1 MYTVSEYKRL
11 VNECF
16 CTLNNGGMADLM
28 NQLKGFHGVDDRNE
42 IVNDLAKELKSYNE
56 EYYGIDMSDEDY
68 EMAAT
73 DELALRAVDYSDD
86 NMLALENQDLI
97 DESRMD
103 WIMNKE

>member
-1 MYTVSEYKRL
+1 MINEEQRL

-28 NQLKGFHGVDDRNE
+28 NQLKGFHSVDDRNE
-42 IVNDLAKELKSYNE
+42 IVSDLAKELKSYNE

-68 EMAAT
+68 KMAAA
-73 DELALRAVDYSDD
+73 DEFALRAIDYSDD
-86 NMLALENQDLI
+86 NMFALENQDLI

>member
-1 MYTVSEYKRL
+1 MTNEEQRL

-28 NQLKGFHGVDDRNE
+28 NQLKGFHSVDDRNE
-42 IVNDLAKELKSYNE
+42 IVKELAKELKSYNE
-56 EYYGIDMSDEDY
+56 ESHGIDMSGEDY
-68 EMAAT
+68 EVDAT
-73 DELALRAVDYSDD
+73 DELALRAIDYSDD
-86 NMLALENQDLI
+86 NMFALENQDLI

>member
-1 MYTVSEYKRL
+1 MTNEEQRL

-68 EMAAT
+68 KTAAT
-73 DELALRAVDYSDD
+73 DELSLRAIDYSDD
-86 NMLALENQDLI
+86 NMFALENQDLI

>member
-1 MYTVSEYKRL
+1 MYTVMEYKRL

-28 NQLKGFHGVDDRNE
+28 NQLKGFHSVDDRNE
-42 IVNDLAKELKSYNE
+42 IVKGLAKELKSYNE
-56 EYYGIDMSDEDY
+56 EYHRIDMSDDDY
-68 EMAAT
+68 ETAAT
-73 DELALRAVDYSDD
+73 DELALRAIDYGDD
-86 NMLALENQDLI
+86 NMFALENQELF

>member
-1 MYTVSEYKRL
+1 MYTVMEYKRL

-28 NQLKGFHGVDDRNE
+28 NQLKGFHSVDDKNE
-42 IVNDLAKELKSYNE
+42 IVNDLVKELKSYNE
-56 EYYGIDMSDEDY
+56 EYYGIDMSDDDY
-68 EMAAT
+68 ETAAT
-73 DELALRAVDYSDD
+73 DELALRAIDYSDD
-86 NMLALENQDLI
+86 NMFALENQDLI

>member
-1 MYTVSEYKRL
+1 MYTVMEYKRL

-28 NQLKGFHGVDDRNE
+28 NQLKGFHSVDDRNE
-42 IVNDLAKELKSYNE
+42 IVSDLAKELKSYNE
-56 EYYGIDMSDEDY
+56 EYYGIDMSDDDY
-68 EMAAT
+68 ETAAT
-73 DELALRAVDYSDD
+73 DEFALRAIDYSDD
-86 NMLALENQDLI
+86 NMFALENQDLI

>member
-28 NQLKGFHGVDDRNE
+28 NQLKGFHSVDDRNE
-42 IVNDLAKELKSYNE
+42 IVSDLAKELKSYNE

-68 EMAAT
+68 KMAAT
-73 DELALRAVDYSDD
+73 DELSLRAIDYSGD
-86 NMLALENQDLI
+86 NMFALENQGLI

>member
-1 MYTVSEYKRL
+1 MINEEQRL

-28 NQLKGFHGVDDRNE
+28 NQLKGFHSVDDRNE
-42 IVNDLAKELKSYNE
+42 IVSDLAKELKSYNE

-68 EMAAT
+68 KMAAA
-73 DELALRAVDYSDD
+73 DEFALRAIDYSDD
-86 NMLALENQDLI
+86 NMFALENQDLI

-103 WIMNKE
+103 WIMNEE

>member
-1 MYTVSEYKRL
+1 MINEEQRL

-28 NQLKGFHGVDDRNE
+28 NQLKGFHSVDDRNK
-42 IVNDLAKELKSYNE
+42 IVSDLAKELKSYNE

-68 EMAAT
+68 KMAAA
-73 DELALRAVDYSDD
+73 DEFALRAIDYSDD
-86 NMLALENQDLI
+86 NMFALENQDLI

>member
-1 MYTVSEYKRL
+1 MINEEQRL

-28 NQLKGFHGVDDRNE
+28 NQLKGFHSVDDRNE
-42 IVNDLAKELKSYNE
+42 IVSDLAKELKSYK

-68 EMAAT
+68 KMAAA
-73 DELALRAVDYSDD
+73 DEFALRAIDYSDD
-86 NMLALENQDLI
+86 NMFALENQDLI

-103 WIMNKE
+103 WIMNEE

>member
-1 MYTVSEYKRL
+1 MTMNKNTNKKDLFYAKFWSRGVG
-11 VNECF
+11 C
-16 CTLNNGGMADLM
+16 GG
-28 NQLKGFHGVDDRNE
+28 FS
-42 IVNDLAKELKSYNE
+42 SYAFE
-56 EYYGIDMSDEDY
+56 TDEDY

-86 NMLALENQDLI
+86 NMFALENQDLI

>member
-1 MYTVSEYKRL
+1 MINEEQRL

-28 NQLKGFHGVDDRNE
+28 SQLKGFHSVDDRNE
-42 IVNDLAKELKSYNE
+42 IVSDLVKELKSYNE

-68 EMAAT
+68 KMAAA
-73 DELALRAVDYSDD
+73 DEFALRAIDYSDD
-86 NMLALENQDLI
+86 NMFALENQDLI

>member
-1 MYTVSEYKRL
+1 MT
-11 VNECF
+11 
-16 CTLNNGGMADLM
+16 
-28 NQLKGFHGVDDRNE
+28 
-42 IVNDLAKELKSYNE
+42 
-56 EYYGIDMSDEDY
+56 DEDY

-86 NMLALENQDLI
+86 NMFALENQDLI

>member
-1 MYTVSEYKRL
+1 MINEEQRL

-28 NQLKGFHGVDDRNE
+28 NQLKGFHSVDDRNE
-42 IVNDLAKELKSYNE
+42 IVSDLAKELKSYNE

-68 EMAAT
+68 ETAAT
-73 DELALRAVDYSDD
+73 DELSLRAIDYSGD
-86 NMLALENQDLI
+86 NMFALENQDLI

>member
-1 MYTVSEYKRL
+1 MINEEQRL

-28 NQLKGFHGVDDRNE
+28 SQLKGFHSVDDRNE
-42 IVNDLAKELKSYNE
+42 IVSDLAKELKSYNE

-68 EMAAT
+68 KMAAA
-73 DELALRAVDYSDD
+73 DEFALRAIDYSDD
-86 NMLALENQDLI
+86 NMFALENQDLI

>member
-1 MYTVSEYKRL
+1 MYTVMEYKRL

-28 NQLKGFHGVDDRNE
+28 SQLKGFHSVDDRNE
-42 IVNDLAKELKSYNE
+42 IVSDLAKELKSYNE
-56 EYYGIDMSDEDY
+56 KYYGIDMSDEDY
-68 EMAAT
+68 ETAAT
-73 DELALRAVDYSDD
+73 DELALRAIDYSND
-86 NMLALENQDLI
+86 NMFALETQDLI